1 ILLLFFITTVI
12 FCVPSMAVLPSSS
25 SSLELTISVPGFA
38 SSPTLLPS
46 SSVHIYKA
54 VFGIT
59 VKELDMNQVPLEEDW
74 MTSNMEDEDESSNGD
89 PPRKKL
95 RLTKEQSRLLEE
107 SFRQNHTLNPKQK
120 ESLAMQLKLRPR
132 QVEVWFQNRRARD
145 AMQCRSKLKQTEMEC
160 EYLKRWFGSLSE
172 QNRRLQREVEEL
184 RAMKVGPPTVIS
196 PHSCEPLPASTLT
209 MCPRCE
215 RVTTTTDKA
224 LAAAATLSAKVPAPA
239 LQSRQPSA
247 AC

>member
-1 ILLLFFITTVI
+1 
-12 FCVPSMAVLPSSS
+12 MAVLPTSSS
-25 SSLELTISVPGFA
+25 NLELSISVPGFS
-38 SSPTLLPS
+38 SSPSLPYS
-46 SSVHIYKA
+46 GDQGGS
-54 VFGIT
+54 T
-59 VKELDMNQVPLEEDW
+59 VRDLDINQVPSEGA
-74 MTSNMEDEDESSNGD
+74 EDEWIISSMEVEEESCNGAA
-89 PPRKKL
+89 PRKKL

-120 ESLAMQLKLRPR
+120 EALALQLKLRPR
-132 QVEVWFQNRRARD
+132 QVEVWFQNRRA
-145 AMQCRSKLKQTEMEC
+145 RSKLKQTEMEC
-160 EYLKRWFGSLSE
+160 EYLKRWFGSLTE

-215 RVTTTTDKA
+215 RVTTTTTGHDKGPTK
-224 LAAAATLSAKVPAPA
+224 LTAATTNATALSSKVGTSA
-239 LQSRQPSA
+239 LQSRPSSA